1 MENTKGNKLIELI
14 QNKIGPIADKMQ
26 GNVYLSSI
34 SDGVSATLSVLMA
47 GSIACILLN
56 LSFTWW
62 NDFIANTGLN
72 TMLNIIQTF
81 ALNSMSLI
89 AAVTIAYAL
98 ATKLDTDPLQSAVL
112 SLIAFLII
120 NPSEGGTMIAVDY
133 IGGQGMV
140 AAILC
145 AIVTVKLIKFC
156 YDKNIMI
163 KMPKGVPS
171 FVEKSFQTIIV
182 GTIIIFLFGILNW
195 LCSKTSYGS
204 FVALICGLIQQPFYA
219 LAGSV
224 PGMLI
229 IPLCAT
235 LLFFCGV
242 HGMFIVSMLF
252 PIFIGNMMTNLNAV
266 QAGGAPTEIFNMGFW
281 ATWMAMGGSGCTI
294 GLVLDMLLFSK
305 SKRYK
310 ELGKVALVPQIC
322 NVNEPVLYGI
332 PVILNSTMLLPFLL
346 VQALHTII
354 PYLLTVAGILPIM
367 PGYMT
372 AMCIPSIVGLIIN
385 GQGIVGVI
393 VMLGMIALGALIYYP
408 FFKVMDNKSY
418 QAEEEAAK
426 E

>member
-1 MENTKGNKLIELI
+1 MDNTNNNRIIEWV
-14 QNKIGPIADKMQ
+14 QEKVGPLADKMQ
-26 GNVYLSSI
+26 GNPYLSSI
-34 SDGVSATLSVLMA
+34 SDGVAATLSVLMA
-47 GSIACILLN
+47 GSIATILLN
-56 LSFTWW
+56 LSFEGW
-62 NDFIANTGLN
+62 NNFIAGSGLN
-72 TMLNIIQTF
+72 VMLAIIQTF

-89 AAVTIAYAL
+89 AAITISYAL
-98 ATKLDTDPLQSAVL
+98 AGKLGTDPLQSAIM

-120 NPSEGGTMIAVDY
+120 NPSEGGTMIAVNY

-145 AIVTVKLIKFC
+145 SIITVKLIKIF
-156 YDKNIMI
+156 YDRNIMI
-163 KMPKGVPS
+163 KMPKGVPI

-182 GTIIIFLFGILNW
+182 GTVIIFLFGFLNW
-195 LCSKTSYGS
+195 LCAKTSYGS

-229 IPLCAT
+229 IPLAAT

-252 PIFIGNMMTNLNAV
+252 PIFIGNMGTNLELVA
-266 QAGGAPTEIFNMGFW
+266 AGGQPTEIFNMGFW

-310 ELGKVALVPQIC
+310 GLAKVALVPQMC

-332 PVILNSTMLLPFLL
+332 PVILNTTMLIPFLL
-346 VQALHTII
+346 VQALHTLI
-354 PYLLTVAGILPIM
+354 PYFLTVVGILPIM

-372 AMCIPSIVGLIIN
+372 AMCIPSIVGLLIN
-385 GQGIVGVI
+385 GQGIIGII
-393 VMLGMIALGALIYYP
+393 VMAGLIVLGALIYLP

-418 QAEEEAAK
+418 QAEVAA
-426 E
+426 EQE